1 MIWFLIIPAFYGVI
15 MLLFFFGNVTRSRFV
30 SNKQIPLTRFSVV
43 IPFRN
48 EAENLPRLLNSLSAL
63 QYPKELFEI
72 IFIDD
77 DSTDTSEEI
86 VAQWMANS
94 AQDLN
99 IRCIKN
105 IRKTASPKKDA
116 INTAIAI
123 ATHDWIITTD
133 ADCVINPLWLQTYDA
148 FIQKTDA
155 LFVAAPVDY
164 IPCDG
169 FIHHYQTFDNW
180 SLQGIT
186 AASFALD
193 HPLLCN
199 GANMAYKKEAFH
211 QVGGFDGNQH
221 IASGDDIFLLEKM
234 VRTFP
239 KQVKY
244 LKSNDAIVTTKTEI
258 SWKSVISQRVR
269 WASKTSKQRS
279 WLNKILGVL
288 VFVMNLYVLLF
299 PLALCFGRNTFL
311 WMIGI
316 VIFKMFI
323 DSLIIGQSAGFFRRK
338 INLLSFFRSFIAYAI
353 ITTIVVFRS
362 LFTTYQWKGRMH
374 HH

>member
-48 EAENLPRLLNSLSAL
+48 EAENLPGLLNSLSAL
-63 QYPKELFEI
+63 QYPQELFEI

-77 DSTDTSEEI
+77 YSTDTSEEI

-244 LKSNDAIVTTKTEI
+244 LKSNQAIVTTKMEI